1 MEPQPFFVGILLTLK
16 PDAIRSER
24 EVVIAKAMLLEE
36 LDDILFKGIPGDRPS
51 RLDGISGLGLTLG
64 FDMPFFLLERVGN
77 LKSGRKSE
85 S

>member
-24 EVVIAKAMLLEE
+24 EEE

-64 FDMPFFLLERVGN
+64 FDLPFFLLERVGN
-77 LKSGRKSE
+77 KQRVSYRERTSNG
-85 S
+85 